1 MKQVKELIGKRVL
14 VLGMAKSGAASALLL
29 ARLGAEVVIN
39 DSKSRADQPQA
50 SELEAAGIQVVCGG
64 HPLTVLDGCSLLVK
78 NPGIPYTNVLV
89 KEAEARGI
97 PIWTEI
103 ELAYL
108 ISEAEI
114 VAITGSNGKTT
125 TTTLVKEMLEHSG
138 RKPLIAGNIGTVASE
153 VAQKAK
159 AEHVIVLEV
168 SSFQLMGTNAFQP
181 KVAVWLNV
189 FDAHLDYHGTRED
202 YIAAKARI
210 AANMGPADSLVYN
223 ADDPAVVQAIAGTG
237 ATLVPFSRI
246 TVVEDGAYVKDGTIF
261 FKEEPI
267 LALADAV
274 LPGAHNVEN
283 MLAATAAARL
293 AGATV
298 EQIRHVLCHFP
309 GVKHRL
315 QYVGSWKD
323 RQFYNDSKATNILA
337 TKAALSGFTKPVVL
351 IAGGLDRGNDFDE
364 LLASLK
370 HVKAVVAYGETK
382 SKLLALAAKADVQA
396 VAAERVK
403 DAAEKAVALS
413 EPGDVV
419 LLSPACASWDQYR
432 SFEERGD
439 EFLDYVNTIIKT
451 S

>member
-14 VLGMAKSGAASALLL
+14 VLGMAKSGVASALLL

-39 DSKSRADQPQA
+39 DSKSRAEQPQA
-50 SELEAAGIQVVCGG
+50 GELEAAGIQVVCGG

-78 NPGIPYTNVLV
+78 NPGIPYTNIVV

-108 ISEAEI
+108 ISEAEM

-181 KVAVWLNV
+181 KVAVWLNI

-210 AANMGPADSLVYN
+210 AANMGPADYLVYN
-223 ADDPAVVQAIAGTG
+223 ADDPTVVQAISRIG

-246 TVVEDGAYVKDGTIF
+246 NVVEDGAYVKDGTIF
-261 FKEEPI
+261 FKDEPI

-298 EQIRHVLCHFP
+298 EQIRHVLSHFP

-315 QYVGSWKD
+315 QYVGSWEG

-337 TKAALSGFTKPVVL
+337 TKAALSGFAKPVVL

-370 HVKAVVAYGETK
+370 YVKAVVAYGETK
-382 SKLLALAAKADVQA
+382 SKLLALAAKANVQA
-396 VAAERVK
+396 VTAERVK
-403 DAAEKAVALS
+403 DATEKAVALS
-413 EPGDVV
+413 QPGDVV

-439 EFLDYVNTIIKT
+439 EFLDYVNTIIKP

>member
-14 VLGMAKSGAASALLL
+14 VLGMAKSGVASALLL

-50 SELEAAGIQVVCGG
+50 GELEAAGIQVVCGG

-78 NPGIPYTNVLV
+78 NPGIPYTNIVV

-108 ISEAEI
+108 ISEAEM

-181 KVAVWLNV
+181 KVAVWLNI

-210 AANMGPADSLVYN
+210 AANMGPADYLVYN
-223 ADDPAVVQAIAGTG
+223 ADDPTVVQAIARIG

-246 TVVEDGAYVKDGTIF
+246 NVVEDGAYVKDGTIF
-261 FKEEPI
+261 FKDEPI

-298 EQIRHVLCHFP
+298 EQIRHVLSHFP

-315 QYVGSWKD
+315 QYVGSWEG

-337 TKAALSGFTKPVVL
+337 TKAALSGFAKPVVL

-370 HVKAVVAYGETK
+370 YVKAVVAYGETK
-382 SKLLALAAKADVQA
+382 SKLLALAAKANVQA
-396 VAAERVK
+396 FTAERVQ
-403 DAAEKAVALS
+403 DATEKAVALS
-413 EPGDVV
+413 QPGDVV

-439 EFLDYVNTIIKT
+439 EFLDYVNTIIKP

>member
-89 KEAEARGI
+89 KEAEVRGI